1 MAHRIGTKG
10 QVVIAKEIRD
20 QLGIGPGWETIQR
33 VVDGKVELSFVPP
46 EHNRSLLGILNA
58 YADPKLL
65 AMDWHDLREAAWEA
79 AVREDEESKQ
89 PVPELQT
96 AGRE

>member
-1 MAHRIGTKG
+1 MAHRIGAKG

-33 VVDGKVELSFVPP
+33 VVDGRVEFAFVPP

-58 YADPKLL
+58 HADPTL
-65 AMDWHDLREAAWEA
+65 AATDWHDISEAAWEGVA
-79 AVREDEESKQ
+79 CEGEEYRQ
-89 PVPELQT
+89 QT
-96 AGRE
+96 SPAGQGG

>member
-1 MAHRIGTKG
+1 MGHRIGTKG

-46 EHNRSLLGILNA
+46 QHNRSLLGILNA

-65 AMDWHDLREAAWEA
+65 AMDWHEITEAAWDDIAREGEA
-79 AVREDEESKQ
+79 YHLSPAATAQRE
-89 PVPELQT
+89 
-96 AGRE
+96 